1 MKTGCGE
8 GGHTLH
14 VRYLETKLPEYWTE
28 WFVWGSKHSTL
39 EAVSGYPPPIQTDR
53 YDDPTRT
60 FRLQF
65 ADSISS
71 NIQINE
77 KSEQFQKIL
86 MNMDTTGLLAVTR
99 TEGTEDRCTRA
110 GWCSWDITFMTNVL
124 FEMDIA
130 IPDVTVVSPFEN
142 NNVSIFKMRNE
153 KLVDLVYCPFY
164 NSCSYRYSYFSLI
177 GFFFNI
183 FCRVVV
189 FKQA

>member
-1 MKTGCGE
+1 MRRQYYFIFIFLKTGCGE

-14 VRYLETKLPEYWTE
+14 VRYLETKSPEYWTE

-39 EAVSGYPPPIQTDR
+39 EAVSGYPPPIQTER
-53 YDDPTRT
+53 YAAPTRT

-142 NNVSIFKMRNE
+142 NNVSIFKM
-153 KLVDLVYCPFY
+153 KTK
-164 NSCSYRYSYFSLI
+164 SW
-177 GFFFNI
+177 
-183 FCRVVV
+183 
-189 FKQA
+189 